1 MADPDEPE
9 ARLRSSD
16 EGDKTDCSIEP
27 EDEPSDPVARD
38 LGSDSES
45 ERLERRGTNE
55 NPDRRGDR
63 GKRLETRITDEEDEE
78 VMLIE
83 SGM

>member
-1 MADPDEPE
+1 
-9 ARLRSSD
+9 
-16 EGDKTDCSIEP
+16 
-27 EDEPSDPVARD
+27 
-38 LGSDSES
+38 
-45 ERLERRGTNE
+45 LERRGTNE